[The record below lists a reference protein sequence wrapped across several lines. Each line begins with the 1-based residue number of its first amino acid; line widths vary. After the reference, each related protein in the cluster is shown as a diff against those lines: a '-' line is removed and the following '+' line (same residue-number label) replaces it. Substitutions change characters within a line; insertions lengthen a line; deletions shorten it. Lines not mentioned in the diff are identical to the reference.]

1 MKDIKNLLCITS
13 ILDNNSINKN
23 LLFKIRSN
31 YILAR
36 IFNHLNVHKKLEIL
50 HYNKCLQST
59 LDIKLIDYMN
69 YSDSLR
75 DIVILI
81 EKGGTYERFEPFF
94 QNFGIRLYCKLVFF
108 PCCL

>member
-50 HYNKCLQST
+50 HYNKCL
-59 LDIKLIDYMN
+59 
-69 YSDSLR
+69 
-75 DIVILI
+75 
-81 EKGGTYERFEPFF
+81 
-94 QNFGIRLYCKLVFF
+94 
-108 PCCL
+108 